1 MGTFLTPDE
10 AQPRKPRSLDEIR
23 TAAARIDGDWAD
35 SCIMV
40 LAALIMNLV
49 DYLKAKEA
57 EPQPPARKRSKPRG

>member
-23 TAAARIDGDWAD
+23 TAAERIDGDWAD

-49 DYLKAKEA
+49 DYLKAKEEA
-57 EPQPPARKRSKPRG
+57 QRPARKRSKPRG